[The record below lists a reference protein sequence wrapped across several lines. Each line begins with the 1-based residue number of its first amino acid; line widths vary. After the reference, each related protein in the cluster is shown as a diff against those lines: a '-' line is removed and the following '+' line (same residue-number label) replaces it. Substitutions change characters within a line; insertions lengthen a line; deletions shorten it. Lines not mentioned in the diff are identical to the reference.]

1 MRKAT
6 SQDIE
11 QIRKRIFK
19 KYPNKSVSNFGLIY
33 VEDRWIMGLIV
44 DGIRYVGEA
53 NTPQDAD
60 AALQIDLKRFEKY
73 TAALERLDNAL
84 EE

>member
-11 QIRKRIFK
+11 RIREKTFEL
-19 KYPNKSVSNFGLIY
+19 YPNKSVSNFGFIY

-53 NTPQDAD
+53 NTPQDAHE
-60 AALQIDLKRFEKY
+60 ALKIDLKRFEKY
-73 TAALERLDNAL
+73 TAALERLDDAL